1 MNTLNQWSKSG
12 AVSIRARVGV
22 DSFKDLCL
30 KPGKKATVIIELLL
44 AIGCIFL
51 DGGRQPIERPFSL
64 EDYLS
69 KRETLNAE
77 HAYRDEMRRL
87 NWRE

>member
-1 MNTLNQWSKSG
+1 M
-12 AVSIRARVGV
+12 
-22 DSFKDLCL
+22 
-30 KPGKKATVIIELLL
+30 IIELLL

-51 DGGRQPIERPFSL
+51 DGGGCKRQSSFSL

-69 KRETLNAE
+69 ERETLNAE

>member
-1 MNTLNQWSKSG
+1 M
-12 AVSIRARVGV
+12 
-22 DSFKDLCL
+22 
-30 KPGKKATVIIELLL
+30 IIELVIAVTCL
-44 AIGCIFL
+44 FL
-51 DGGRQPIERPFSL
+51 DGGERPAKSGFSL

-69 KRETLNAE
+69 ERETLNAE